1 MFPLGRTLASDLG
14 SLPSRGTSDDADGDN
29 PQPMIEFDG
38 PNH

>member
-1 MFPLGRTLASDLG
+1 MFPLGQALALDFG
-14 SLPSRGTSDDADGDN
+14 SQPPRGTSGDADGD